1 MPSLYII
8 LEKKI
13 PSTDTYANGSFL
25 SKNSDELDQMAARLG
40 VEPLMAFFSIS
51 NEELSALMEEHDANF
66 NKPKAGHQEKWFTPD
81 EGLRTVNAL
90 LQELASSKLDRLDR
104 IETELREFEKVLEV
118 AKANGVRWHLG
129 VDY

>member
-13 PSTDTYANGSFL
+13 SSTDIYVNGSFL
-25 SKNSDELDQMAARLG
+25 SKNNDELERIAKRLG
-40 VEPLMAFFSIS
+40 VEPLMGFFSIS
-51 NEELSALMEEHDANF
+51 NEELSALAEEHDASLS
-66 NKPKAGHQEKWFTPD
+66 KPKAAHQEKWFTPD

-90 LQELASSKLDRLDR
+90 LQELATSKLVRLDR
-104 IETELREFEKVLEV
+104 VEAELREFEKILEA
-118 AKANGVRWHLG
+118 AKANGVRWHLA